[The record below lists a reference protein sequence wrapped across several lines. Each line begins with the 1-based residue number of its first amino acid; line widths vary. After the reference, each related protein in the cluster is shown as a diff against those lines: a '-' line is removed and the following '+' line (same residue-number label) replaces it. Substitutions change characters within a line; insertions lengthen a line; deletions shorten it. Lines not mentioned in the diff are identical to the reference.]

1 MSATAVRLQLGLLGE
16 QARHDRYASAFGQA
30 ARLANVNVF
39 EPSEYFSG
47 LGLRVRRDEDLSQ
60 VLTFSL
66 ARQQALA
73 STLEIPVTPT
83 WDLRRWIPFELRQA
97 RLDADWQFRHCA
109 ACLLGGFHTL
119 LFQLPWI
126 HSCPWHRQRLRTGC
140 DQCGRPNTVTGVEG
154 RTLLQCGCG
163 HAAINAVTALTPNP
177 PLEAAR
183 GRFLEEYLSWAA
195 HERAT
200 TTVVAPCSGRANWQR
215 LAMAVR
221 LPGHLSLLCQD
232 PGPAAWPVPV
242 DTVRVLRVAPEWETA
257 DVLHAF
263 RALSRDAPGVME
275 LPDCM
280 SLPFRAAAQ
289 HVATALPPGSLTD
302 REMSLF
308 FPGLS
313 GQLAREFKPAGRKS
327 SSDLSFVP
335 PQRIGGRSFLHLHTI
350 APTTLRSAW
359 AVLQEAVGGGVPGR
373 NPLDNRNAAAASI
386 VAARMLTRGYAEGMR
401 LILARHVPALLD
413 DARLRPRHSEP
424 WVWMRRDLAGLQ
436 CAIHW
441 SGEPLVD

>member
-1 MSATAVRLQLGLLGE
+1 
-16 QARHDRYASAFGQA
+16 
-30 ARLANVNVF
+30 
-39 EPSEYFSG
+39 
-47 LGLRVRRDEDLSQ
+47 
-60 VLTFSL
+60 
-66 ARQQALA
+66 
-73 STLEIPVTPT
+73 
-83 WDLRRWIPFELRQA
+83 
-97 RLDADWQFRHCA
+97 
-109 ACLLGGFHTL
+109 
-119 LFQLPWI
+119 
-126 HSCPWHRQRLRTGC
+126 LRTGC
-140 DQCGRPNTVTGVEG
+140 DQCGRPDTVTGVEG

-163 HAAINAVTALTPNP
+163 HVAINAVAALTPNP
-177 PLEAAR
+177 QLEAAR
-183 GRFLEEYLSWAA
+183 ARFLEEYLSWAA
-195 HERAT
+195 YERAT
-200 TTVVAPCSGRANWQR
+200 TTVIAPCSGRADWQR

-221 LPGHLSLLCQD
+221 LPDHLSPLCQD
-232 PGPAAWPVPV
+232 PRLGASPVPV

-257 DVLHAF
+257 DVLHSF
-263 RALSRDAPGVME
+263 RALSRDSPGVME

-313 GQLAREFKPAGRKS
+313 GQLAREFKPARRNS
-327 SSDLSFVP
+327 SSDLGFVP

-359 AVLQEAVGGGVPGR
+359 AVLQEAVGGGAPGR
-373 NPLDNRNAAAASI
+373 IPLDKRNTAAASI
-386 VAARMLTRGYAEGMR
+386 VAARILTRGYVEGMR
-401 LILARHVPALLD
+401 LVLARHVPAVLD

>member
-1 MSATAVRLQLGLLGE
+1 MSAAVVRLQLGLVGE

-30 ARLANVNVF
+30 ARLATVNVF

-83 WDLRRWIPFELRQA
+83 WDLKRWIPFELRHA
-97 RLDADWQFRHCA
+97 RLDEDWQFRHCA
-109 ACLLGGFHTL
+109 ECLRAGFHTL

-140 DQCGRPNTVTGVEG
+140 DQCGRPNTVTGAEG

-200 TTVVAPCSGRANWQR
+200 TTVIAPCSGRANWQR

-221 LPGHLSLLCQD
+221 LPIHLSLLCQD
-232 PGPAAWPVPV
+232 PGLGAWPVPV
-242 DTVRVLRVAPEWETA
+242 DTVRVLRVAPEWEAA
-257 DVLHAF
+257 DVLQAF

-308 FPGLS
+308 FPELS
-313 GQLAREFKPAGRKS
+313 GERAREFKPARRKS
-327 SSDLSFVP
+327 SSELGFVP

-359 AVLQEAVGGGVPGR
+359 AVLQEAVGGGVP
-373 NPLDNRNAAAASI
+373 LDKRNAAAASV
-386 VAARMLTRGYAEGMR
+386 VAARMLTRGYVEGMR
-401 LILARHVPALLD
+401 LILARHVAALLD
-413 DARLRPRHSEP
+413 DPRLRPRHSEP

-441 SGEPLVD
+441 SGEPLDD

>member
-1 MSATAVRLQLGLLGE
+1 MSATAVRLQLGLVGE
-16 QARHDRYASAFGQA
+16 QVRHDRYASAFGQA
-30 ARLANVNVF
+30 ARLATVNVF

-73 STLEIPVTPT
+73 STLEIPVAPT
-83 WDLRRWIPFELRQA
+83 WDLQRWIPFELRHA
-97 RLDADWQFRHCA
+97 RLDEDWRFRHCG
-109 ACLLGGFHTL
+109 ACLRAGFHTL

-126 HSCPWHRQRLRTGC
+126 HRCPWHRQRLRTDC
-140 DQCGRPNTVTGVEG
+140 DQCGRPNTVSGREG
-154 RTLLQCGCG
+154 RTLLHCGCG
-163 HAAINAVTALTPNP
+163 HAAINAVAALTPNP

-200 TTVVAPCSGRANWQR
+200 TTVIAPCSGHANWDR

-221 LPGHLSLLCQD
+221 LPLHLSLLCQD
-232 PGPAAWPVPV
+232 PGLEAWPLPV
-242 DTVRVLRVAPEWETA
+242 DTVRVLRVAPEWEAA
-257 DVLHAF
+257 DVLHAL
-263 RALSRDAPGVME
+263 RALSRDDPGVME

-289 HVATALPPGSLTD
+289 HVAAALPPGSLTD

-308 FPGLS
+308 FPGL
-313 GQLAREFKPAGRKS
+313 GGERAREFKPARRKS

-335 PQRIGGRSFLHLHTI
+335 PQRVGERSFLHLHTI

-359 AVLQEAVGGGVPGR
+359 AVLQEAVGGGLAGR
-373 NPLDNRNAAAASI
+373 IPLNRLNAAAASI
-386 VAARMLTRGYAEGMR
+386 VAARMLTRGYVEGMR
-401 LILARHVPALLD
+401 LILSRHVPALLD
-413 DARLRPRHSEP
+413 DERLRPRHSEP
-424 WVWMRRDLAGLQ
+424 WVWMHRDLAGLQ